1 MAKNKSKGQ
10 KLEDKLAYKRKNFW
24 NKADAELKKEALAFS
39 LKYRDFLNKGKTER
53 LVVKNTTHIL
63 KKYGFTEFTSSAQK
77 GDSKLFKT
85 NRKKNVAIA
94 RMGKKDISEGF
105 KLIVS
110 HIDSPRIDIKQM
122 PVFEDTNADVA
133 LLYTHYYGG
142 IKKYQWMAIPLA
154 LYGTIVKENG
164 ETVDVAIGDK
174 AEDPVFTFSDLLP
187 HLSAKQ
193 YKKKMKD
200 AIDAQ
205 KLRLTFGSI
214 PYPDEDVKKKIKLQ
228 CLKILNEQYGIKE
241 EDFISAELELVPAF
255 PARDVGIDKGL
266 LGGYGQDD
274 RVCAYTSLRALMDT
288 EKPEYTSIVFL
299 ADKEEI
305 GSEGNTGAKSNFIID
320 FVADLIDL
328 AGSDSNVKLA
338 KNSQKIKNLSA
349 DVNAA
354 INPLFSEVYE
364 KQNAPKMG
372 SGVTL
377 TKFTGARGKGSAN
390 DANAEFVSEIR
401 RLFNKNDINWQIG
414 EIGKVDEGG
423 GGTIAKF
430 MAQYGSDVI
439 DCGPPVHG
447 MHSPFEVASKGDIYS
462 TYRAYKAFFEK
473 KVTR

>member
-1 MAKNKSKGQ
+1 MTTKKSKSE
-10 KLEDKLAYKRKNFW
+10 KLKKKLFYKRNNFW
-24 NKADAELKKEALAFS
+24 DKANKELKEKAYTFS
-39 LKYRDFLNKGKTER
+39 DLYRDYLNEGKTER
-53 LVVKNTTHIL
+53 LVVNNTIDIL
-63 KKYGFTEFTSSAQK
+63 KNSGFNELTSSTQT
-77 GDSKLFKT
+77 SETKLYKI

-94 RMGKKDISEGF
+94 RIGKKDISEGF

-110 HIDSPRIDIKQM
+110 HIDAPRIDIKQM
-122 PVFEDTNADVA
+122 PLYEDSNADVA

-154 LYGTIVKENG
+154 LYGTVVKENG
-164 ETVDVAIGDK
+164 ACVDIAIGAK
-174 AEDPVFTFSDLLP
+174 EEDPVFTFSDLLP

-193 YKKKMKD
+193 SKKKINK
-200 AIDAQ
+200 AINAQ

-214 PYPDEDVKKKIKLQ
+214 PYSDTDVKEKIKLQ
-228 CLKILNEQYGIKE
+228 CLKILQEQYGIEE

-266 LGGYGQDD
+266 LGSYGHDD

-328 AGSDSNVKLA
+328 ADHDKSIDLR
-338 KNSQKIKNLSA
+338 KIIRKSKILSA
-349 DVNAA
+349 DVSAA
-354 INPLFSEVYE
+354 YNPLFSEVYE
-364 KQNAPKMG
+364 KQNSPKMG

-377 TKFTGARGKGSAN
+377 TKFTGARGKSSSN
-390 DANAEFVSEIR
+390 DANAEFVAEIR
-401 RLFNKNDINWQIG
+401 RLFNQNNITWQIG

-430 MAQYGSDVI
+430 MAEYGSDVI

-447 MHSPFEVASKGDIYS
+447 MHSPFEVVSKADVYS
-462 TYRAYKAFFEK
+462 AYQAYKAFFK
-473 KVTR
+473 